1 MSQNENL
8 KVVEDKRWQN
18 SFINLMSIEFGG
30 WWKSKTW
37 LIMSIMWIAIING
50 ITIMLLLGSPDL
62 ELPTALSFYGLFGG
76 MFPPIAVVLTMQDS
90 IVGEKKSGTAEWV
103 LSKPVS
109 RKSFILAK
117 WLGNSLNVLITIALF
132 PGIVGYFMF
141 SLFYGNWLNFPMFIL
156 AITLLGVT
164 LVFFVTLTLMLGTFL
179 ENAGAVAAIPMVI
192 NFAQQF
198 FINIPYAEFILPQSI
213 YFKSNATSIMT
224 SIALGL
230 PIFSVIPIIS
240 VIGLIALFLVIA
252 LLKFEKSEF

>member
-37 LIMSIMWIAIING
+37 LTMSIMWIAIING
-50 ITIMLLLGSPDL
+50 ITIMLLLGAPDL

-156 AITLLGVT
+156 AIMLLGAT
-164 LVFFVTLTLMLGTFL
+164 LVFFVALTLMFGTFSKS
-179 ENAGAVAAIPMVI
+179 AGAVAAIPMVI

-198 FINIPYAEFILPQSI
+198 LINIPYAEFILPQSI
-213 YFKSNATSIMT
+213 YLKSGATSIMT

-240 VIGLIALFLVIA
+240 MIGLIALFLLIA
-252 LLKFEKSEF
+252 LFKFEKAEF